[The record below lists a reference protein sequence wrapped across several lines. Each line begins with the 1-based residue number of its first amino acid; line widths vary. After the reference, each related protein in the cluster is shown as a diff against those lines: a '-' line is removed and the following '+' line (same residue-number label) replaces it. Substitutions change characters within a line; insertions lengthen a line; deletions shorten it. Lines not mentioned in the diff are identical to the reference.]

1 MIETIVVSKV
11 RVKLL
16 EVFYGNPTELFHVRG
31 LTRKINEEINA
42 VRRELSNLE
51 EGGIVKKEPRG
62 NRLYYWV
69 NPTYVFYPELLAIFL
84 KESGLGSQIIKYR
97 NRIGK
102 ISFCVFSGKFVKKL
116 ERKEDEI
123 DVLVVGNVVM
133 AELASLIKAEEEKRG
148 KEINYT
154 TMSDEEFIFRKR
166 RKDPFLLGIL
176 FGSKLIVIGD
186 EEELLK

>member
-16 EVFYGNPTELFHVRG
+16 ELFFENPTELFHVRG
-31 LTRKINEEINA
+31 LVRKIGEEINA
-42 VRRELSNLE
+42 VRRELLNLE
-51 EGGIVKKEPRG
+51 NGGILKKEPRG
-62 NRLYYWV
+62 NRLYYWL
-69 NPTYVFYPELLAIFL
+69 NPTYLFYPEFLAIFV

-102 ISFCVFSGKFVKKL
+102 ISYCVFSGKFVKKI

-123 DVLVVGNVVM
+123 DILVVGNIVM
-133 AELASLIKAEEEKRG
+133 AELAALIKGEEEKRG
-148 KEINYT
+148 KEVNYT
-154 TMSDEEFIFRKR
+154 TMSDEEFVFRKR
-166 RKDPFLLGIL
+166 RKDPFLLSIL
-176 FGSKLIVIGD
+176 SGSKLMVIGD